1 MSDNLIVLSGPTT
14 LDIDPE
20 RVLDAASGELGVV
33 MIVGTYKETEN
44 LYVASSTGDIGKMLL
59 LIELLKKAVLEKI

>member
-1 MSDNLIVLSGPTT
+1 MSDNLIMLSGPTT